1 MIVVID
7 SNIWV
12 SLAINQ
18 QLELIASLHKNGAT
32 IVSCKNLLD
41 ELLDVLFRPKFKKYF
56 TKTYI
61 EKLVHLHQFVT
72 TAFNITEI
80 ENVVS
85 DEKDNYLFALCKI
98 SNADYF
104 ITGYK
109 LLLTVKN
116 YHKTAIITL
125 TDFKNVLKLV

>member
-72 TAFNITEI
+72 TAYNITEI

-104 ITGYK
+104 ITGDK